1 MIFGHKQK
9 ILAIVHVKFR
19 DVTEI
24 FILIKNFK
32 NAKKNLLIIRSSAF
46 FPSTEHTV
54 IAKWG
59 QI

>member
-24 FILIKNFK
+24 YILIKNFK
-32 NAKKNLLIIRSSAF
+32 CVDYSF
-46 FPSTEHTV
+46 
-54 IAKWG
+54 
-59 QI
+59 

>member
-32 NAKKNLLIIRSSAF
+32 CKKESVDYSF
-46 FPSTEHTV
+46 
-54 IAKWG
+54 
-59 QI
+59 